1 MVSRHGLFLSILFMA
16 AFCLLVFS
24 PHQGWSSDASQ
35 VTQETVPSITV
46 QSLQTLAERKA
57 PLLLLDVRQ
66 PEEYAESHI
75 EGATL
80 IPLGQ
85 LPDQYQGLPK
95 DKTLVVYCRS
105 GKRSDKATAF
115 LLDHGY
121 KNAVTLSGGINVWIE
136 SKNRVVSK

>member
-1 MVSRHGLFLSILFMA
+1 MISRHSLFLNILFMA
-16 AFCLLVFS
+16 FCLMAFS
-24 PHQGWSSDASQ
+24 PHQGWASDASQ
-35 VTQETVPSITV
+35 MTAQETVPAITV
-46 QSLQTLAERKA
+46 QSLQKVVGEKSSF
-57 PLLLLDVRQ
+57 LLLDVRQ

-85 LPDQYQGLPK
+85 LPDQYLGLPK

-121 KNAVTLSGGINVWIE
+121 KNAVTLSGGINAWIE
-136 SKNRVVSK
+136 SKNRVVSN

>member
-1 MVSRHGLFLSILFMA
+1 MSSRLNLLQR
-16 AFCLLVFS
+16 AFFVAICLIFVA
-24 PHQGWSSDASQ
+24 PQQGQANDPSQ
-35 VTQETVPSITV
+35 VTQETAPSITV
-46 QSLQTLAERKA
+46 QSLQTLAGRKSSF
-57 PLLLLDVRQ
+57 LLLDVRQ

-121 KNAVTLSGGINVWIE
+121 KNAVTLSGGMNAWIE